1 MTLGTVPGCAVD
13 GQGGSGGGDGGG
25 GCDCQRLLVCPTDLS
40 SCEVSGSLAD
50 WRTPME
56 IAMADSTNDIY
67 QLQVSPPG
75 SSSEGWCH
83 LLPTWVF
90 RRSPG
95 ASPAG
100 GQVGGKGEGVPGV
113 WGEKAV
119 L

>member
-1 MTLGTVPGCAVD
+1 
-13 GQGGSGGGDGGG
+13 
-25 GCDCQRLLVCPTDLS
+25 
-40 SCEVSGSLAD
+40 
-50 WRTPME
+50 ME

-90 RRSPG
+90 RWSPG

-100 GQVGGKGEGVPGV
+100 AGWRQG
-113 WGEKAV
+113 
-119 L
+119 